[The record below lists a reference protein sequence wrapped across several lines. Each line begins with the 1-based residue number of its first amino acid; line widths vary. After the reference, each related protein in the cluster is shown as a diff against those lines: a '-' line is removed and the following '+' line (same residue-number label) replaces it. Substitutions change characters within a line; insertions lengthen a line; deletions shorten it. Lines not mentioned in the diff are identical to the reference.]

1 MGIKFG
7 LFLSMALITV
17 CSGATA
23 QALTGR
29 NVDDH
34 LLIKDAEKTLGLD
47 VESEIEGTPYLAEN
61 FTPGEVHFKNGN
73 PTSAVLRYHI
83 FNDYMEFQ
91 QNGKTYILDPST
103 QINKVIVDDC
113 TFVVE
118 KYESKGKVKQGYFTL
133 LDSGKVMLL
142 AKQTVTFHERKEVKA
157 LESSATPAKY
167 TRASDTYYYKIGD
180 SELTKVENLKKLI
193 ANLPDKQS
201 ELSEFIRQEK
211 ISVRKEDELKKL
223 FHYLNSL

>member
-1 MGIKFG
+1 MIIKIG
-7 LFLSMALITV
+7 LFLSLTYITV
-17 CSGATA
+17 CSCATA

-47 VESEIEGTPYLAEN
+47 DESEIEGTPYLAEN
-61 FTPGEVHFKNGN
+61 FTPGEVHFKQGD
-73 PTSAVLRYHI
+73 PTSAALRYNI

-91 QNGKTYILDPST
+91 QNGKTYILDPT
-103 QINKVIVDDC
+103 PQINKVVVNDYI
-113 TFVVE
+113 FVVE

-142 AKQTVTFHERKEVKA
+142 AKQMVIFRERKEVKA

-167 TRASDTYYYKIGD
+167 ARA
-180 SELTKVENLKKLI
+180 
-193 ANLPDKQS
+193 
-201 ELSEFIRQEK
+201 
-211 ISVRKEDELKKL
+211 
-223 FHYLNSL
+223 